1 MMVMTMVLQKS
12 FPLLPVVA
20 LVRMPRVETPQ
31 RHEMTLVLVLT
42 TTTTPKEQTPKE
54 EQDPMTQQKEQT
66 PKELIS

>member
-1 MMVMTMVLQKS
+1 MMVMMMVLQKS

-42 TTTTPKEQTPKE
+42 TTTTPKE
-54 EQDPMTQQKEQT
+54 EQDPTTQQKEQT